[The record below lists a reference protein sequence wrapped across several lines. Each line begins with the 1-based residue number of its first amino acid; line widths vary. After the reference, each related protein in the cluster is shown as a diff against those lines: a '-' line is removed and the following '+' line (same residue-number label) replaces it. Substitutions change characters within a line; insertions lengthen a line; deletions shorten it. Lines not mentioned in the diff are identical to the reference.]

1 MTTLELAREYNEAK
15 KVVYGLSVQD
25 FLLLREQSLKE
36 GESLVSER
44 PVENIPTVATA
55 QPVSAVSRP
64 KRTENPAPV
73 EKPTERRAAV
83 TTPPVTHT
91 DSPASALDILRGLGE

>member
-36 GESLVSER
+36 GEVLTTER
-44 PVENIPTVATA
+44 PAENIPTAATTRSVNTA
-55 QPVSAVSRP
+55 PNP
-64 KRTENPAPV
+64 KRAENPAPV